1 MRLAGFLLLA
11 ALGAKA
17 PPPAPAVEPD
27 PDAARFAAAVKEL
40 ARDRALPRAIV
51 PLSVLHQ
58 MEDDLPDLA
67 RLAGVYA
74 EVGRDPRA
82 LPEIRALALF
92 HLAGLERSRGNLQ
105 KSTRELER
113 LGFLSGWQVAGPFD
127 DEGKR
132 GFDAVYPPEEAIDL
146 AGRYPGKSREVGWRP
161 VPPEGQ
167 VMGFVSLGN
176 LLRPNREVTVYAL
189 AVVDSPRDQR
199 ADLWVGASGA
209 VKAWIDGALVLSD
222 RAYHPARLDQFGARV
237 SLHRGSNRILLKLCN
252 ADARL
257 GFYARMADPSGRA
270 LALSPVA
277 LPPLPPP
284 AKAAAEKPERLDGVV
299 KQLERRVRA
308 ARGPDEAAARM
319 DLAVAEAERL
329 SDDLGDR
336 RAAEE
341 ARRAAAL
348 LPTSVEAQLLAWRLD
363 DDRNRRRADLETAL
377 SAHPSDSR
385 VLTALANMELQR
397 SRPAEAARLAARAV
411 AAAPRHLPAR
421 LALVQAHEQ
430 AGLGARAALEA
441 ARLADDFPTFPAAV
455 AAASRAARRLD
466 RLGQA
471 SLLGRKQLALR
482 YDDEAARASLM
493 RILLERG
500 EVDAVLEL
508 LDAAQRLDPSDP
520 FLRLRR
526 ADVLAANG
534 RIDEADAAYAAA
546 ARLCPEEAEVHER
559 RGRAQLRAGHR
570 REALASF
577 QRALELKPQNPQ
589 LKELVRQLEPERARF
604 ETPYLLDAPAL
615 ARAAPAAAPDDDAVI
630 LGELKVTR
638 VFPSGLSA
646 TYSQVVVKVLTQR
659 GADAWRSH
667 SIQYAPDRQEVRV
680 ERVRVVKPD
689 GSVVETSQE
698 GERSASEPWYRLYYD
713 TRLRTVTVPTLAAGD
728 LLELAYRREDVG
740 SDNLLSDYFG
750 DITFLGDAW
759 RRLRTDYVLLV
770 PEGRKIHANE
780 PALASLK
787 STRRVL
793 ADGVAEYRW
802 TAQDV
807 PRIETE
813 PGMPGWSEVAPY
825 VHVSTYGDWDQVA
838 AFYWRLVRDQLKP
851 GPEVRE
857 AAARIAREVAER
869 QGGKA
874 GHDERMLVRAVHD
887 FVVTSTRYVGLEFG
901 IHGYKPYRVDQVLS
915 RRFGDCKDKASLA
928 HALLESLG
936 IDSRIVLLRMRRL
949 GRIPERPASLAV
961 FNHAILY
968 VPKLDLWLDGTA
980 AYSGSSELP
989 GEDQGAA
996 ALVVNAGEPPRF
1008 LYVPEGRA
1016 ENSRTESRF
1025 DVALEPGGSASVEG
1039 TSRIEGTKAPDYR
1052 RAYQAEHDRRALLE
1066 QAFSRTFP
1074 GLRVDRVEVSDLGR
1088 IEEPVQLRFTL
1099 SAPRYAQP
1107 DGEGLRFT
1115 PFGQSAV
1122 YTESFAPLSS
1132 RRYDLVLG
1140 EPWEARFTYRYKLP
1154 KGWHPVEIPEPARL
1168 QAAFGSFEVTVRAD
1182 GDGLV
1187 AQGQVVFSRSRIS
1200 VADYAAFRD
1209 FLGRLDRALARP
1221 IRVGPA
1227 RGAP

>member
-27 PDAARFAAAVKEL
+27 PDAARLAGAVKEL
-40 ARDRALPRAIV
+40 SRDRALPRAIV

-74 EVGRDPRA
+74 EVARDPRA
-82 LPEIRALALF
+82 LPEIRALSLF

-105 KSTRELER
+105 KAARDLER

-132 GFDAVYPPEEAIDL
+132 GFDAVYPPEGAIDL
-146 AGRYPGKSREVGWRP
+146 AGRYPGKAREVGWRP
-161 VPPEGQ
+161 VPPEAQ
-167 VMGFVSLGN
+167 VMGFVSLGS

-189 AVVDSPRDQR
+189 AVVDSPHDQR
-199 ADLWVGASGA
+199 ADLWIGASGA
-209 VKAWIDGALVLSD
+209 VKAWVDGRLVLSD
-222 RAYHPARLDQFGARV
+222 RAYHPARLDQLGVRV
-237 SLHRGSNRILLKLCN
+237 TLHRGPNRILLKLCS

-270 LALSPVA
+270 LALASVA

-284 AKAAAEKPERLDGVV
+284 AKPAGEKPERLEGVV
-299 KQLERRVRA
+299 RQLERRARA
-308 ARGPDEAAARM
+308 ARGPEEAAARM
-319 DLAVAEAERL
+319 DLAVAQAERL

-341 ARRAAAL
+341 ARKAAAL
-348 LPTSVEAQLLAWRLD
+348 RPASVEAQLLAWQLD
-363 DDRNRRRADLETAL
+363 DDRNRRRAYLEAAL
-377 SAHPSDSR
+377 ASHPSDPR

-397 SRPAEAARLAARAV
+397 NRPAEAARLAERAA

-421 LALVQAHEQ
+421 LAMLQAHQ
-430 AGLGARAALEA
+430 QGGLAARAWLEA
-441 ARLADDFPTFPAAV
+441 ARLADQFPTSPAAV
-455 AAASRAARRLD
+455 AAAARAARHLG

-471 SLLGRKQLALR
+471 AMLARKRLALR
-482 YDDEAARASLM
+482 YDDETARASLVQ
-493 RILLERG
+493 ILLDRG
-500 EVDAVLEL
+500 ELDPALEL

-534 RIDEADAAYAAA
+534 RTDEAETAFAEA

-559 RGRAQLRAGHR
+559 RGRARLRAGR
-570 REALASF
+570 RQEALASF
-577 QRALELKPQNPQ
+577 QRALELRPQNPQ
-589 LKELVRQLEPERARF
+589 LKELVRQLEPERERF
-604 ETPYLLDAPAL
+604 ETPYLLDAQAL
-615 ARAAPAAAPDDDAVI
+615 ARAARAAGPEEDAVI
-630 LGELKVTR
+630 VGELKVTR

-646 TYSQVVVKVLTQR
+646 TYSQVAVKVLTQR
-659 GADAWRSH
+659 GADAWRNH

-680 ERVRVVKPD
+680 ERARVVKPD
-689 GSVVETSQE
+689 GSVVEAFQE

-713 TRLRTVTVPTLAAGD
+713 TRMRTVTVPALAAGD
-728 LLELAYRREDVG
+728 LLELAYRREDVSG
-740 SDNLLSDYFG
+740 ENLLSDYFG
-750 DITFLGDAW
+750 DITFLADGW
-759 RRLRTDYVLLV
+759 RRVRTDYVLLV

-780 PALASLK
+780 P
-787 STRRVL
+787 VL
-793 ADGVAEYRW
+793 AELQRSRRALPDGVVEYRW
-802 TAQDV
+802 TARNV
-807 PRIETE
+807 PRIESE

-825 VHVSTYGDWDQVA
+825 VHVSTYGDWGQVA
-838 AFYWRLVRDQLKP
+838 AFYWGLIREQLKP
-851 GPEVRE
+851 GPEIRE
-857 AAARIAREVAER
+857 AAARIAREVRER
-869 QGGKA
+869 RGGRN
-874 GHDERMLVRAVHD
+874 GRDERMLVRAVHD

-928 HALLESLG
+928 HALLEALG

-968 VPKLDLWLDGTA
+968 VPGLDLWLDGTA
-980 AYSGSSELP
+980 AYSGSTELP
-989 GEDQGAA
+989 GDDQGAA
-996 ALVVNAGEPPRF
+996 ALVVNPGEPPRF

-1016 ENSRTESRF
+1016 EDGRTESRF
-1025 DVALEPGGSASVEG
+1025 EVVLQPGGTAEVKG
-1039 TSRIEGTKAPDYR
+1039 TSRIAGTKAPDYR
-1052 RAYQAEHDRRALLE
+1052 RAYQAEHDRGATLE

-1074 GLRVDRVEVSDLGR
+1074 GLRVEQVQVSDLGR
-1088 IEEPVQLRFTL
+1088 IEEPVVLRFAL
-1099 SAPRYAQP
+1099 SVPRYAQP

-1122 YTESFAPLSS
+1122 YTETFAPLSS

-1140 EPWEARFTYRYKLP
+1140 EPWEARFTYRYRLP
-1154 KGWHPVEIPEPARL
+1154 PGWRPVEIPEPARL
-1168 QAAFGSFEVTVRAD
+1168 EAAFGSFEVVARAE

-1187 AQGQVVFSRSRIS
+1187 AEGRVAFSRSRIA
-1200 VADYAAFRD
+1200 VADYPAFRD
-1209 FLGRLDRALARP
+1209 FVGQIDRALSRP

-1227 RGAP
+1227 RAAP